1 MKERRYSEITKSFGF
16 VQTGSIKQYKHQ
28 IDKKNTKKNNKK
40 DYQNMFQ
47 KNMKD
52 ALLQV
57 KCAETLDDTITSL
70 LSTANICL
78 YRNYKCTQDC
88 DKGVRILVFVIWLL
102 KKNGDVK
109 GINKI
114 LYRLEKE
121 KVKLKRKF
129 SIKSYRTKKEKG
141 LRVNFNKSLSVISSF
156 KLGANFIN
164 DEISPSNIR
173 KSGIDKKQAT
183 SLIAEWTEW
192 SDMIKSQKKINL
204 R

>member
-16 VQTGSIKQYKHQ
+16 VQTGTAKQYKHQ
-28 IDKKNTKKNNKK
+28 IDKNDNEK
-40 DYQNMFQ
+40 DYQNIFQ

-52 ALLQV
+52 ALHQV
-57 KCAETLDDTITSL
+57 ESAETLDDTITAL

-78 YRNYKCTQDC
+78 YRNYKCNQDC

-102 KKNGDVK
+102 KKNGDDK

-141 LRVNFNKSLSVISSF
+141 LRVNFSKSLSVISSF
-156 KLGANFIN
+156 KLGAYFIN
-164 DEISPSNIR
+164 NEISSSNIR
-173 KSGIDKKQAT
+173 KSGIDRKQAVA
-183 SLIAEWTEW
+183 LIAEWTRW
-192 SDMIKSQKKINL
+192 SDMIKSQRKINL